1 MTPLQAA
8 EDEAMFPPDLVF
20 RESDITVGRL
30 LGAGSYGE
38 VKSGSLRGRAICI
51 KVRTR
56 FTTCFLP
63 AFAVPGRSFPESEC
77 VVTRST
83 TLHC

>member
-8 EDEAMFPPDLVF
+8 EDEAVFPPDLVF

-51 KVRTR
+51 KVRN
-56 FTTCFLP
+56 
-63 AFAVPGRSFPESEC
+63 AFHCLLSPYIRRSWSFFS
-77 VVTRST
+77 
-83 TLHC
+83 